1 MFALYN
7 LDGAFNASPAT
18 YRDEMLV
25 LNVFLLISGDAKN
38 TAAGE
43 NSFKKKKSPLLLP
56 WTSII
61 VLRVSA
67 FHGG

>member
-18 YRDEMLV
+18 YSDEMLV

-43 NSFKKKKSPLLLP
+43 NSF
-56 WTSII
+56 
-61 VLRVSA
+61 
-67 FHGG
+67 